1 MLLQDV
7 LKEFIYDCEVRSLS
21 PRTVKGYRNNNARFF
36 KFLEDE
42 FDITEV
48 EKLTRKHIQLYL
60 QLLKDQKLSEL
71 YANSILKNIRS
82 FLNYCLE
89 EEYVKENV
97 ATKVKWVKEPTVL
110 IETFTDEDINKML
123 KVFNFTDYLNA
134 RNNTILATFLDTGIR
149 NLELCSIK
157 NEDVRERDIRIMGKG
172 NKERYVPITPF
183 LKKYMIKYE
192 RIKEGYFKDKLRVE
206 DYYFLSRTGRQLT
219 VEANLHIFN
228 QIEEKA
234 GIENVRCSPHTARHY
249 YAQTQLKNGLDT
261 YSVSRILGHENI
273 SITKR
278 YLQSL
283 KDKDIIELATVTS
296 PLMNLK

>member
-1 MLLQDV
+1 MLLEDV
-7 LKEFIYDCEVRSLS
+7 LKEFIYDCETRSLS
-21 PRTVKGYRNNNARFF
+21 PRTIKGYRNNNARFF
-36 KFLEDE
+36 KFLKDE

-97 ATKVKWVKEPTVL
+97 AMKVKWVKEPTVL
-110 IETFTDEDINKML
+110 IETFTDEDVHKML
-123 KVFNFTDYLNA
+123 KVFNFSDYLNA

-149 NLELCSIK
+149 SLELCSIK
-157 NEDVRERDIRIMGKG
+157 NEDVGERDIRIMGKG

-234 GIENVRCSPHTARHY
+234 GIRDIRCSPHTARHY

>member
-1 MLLQDV
+1 MLLEDI
-7 LKEFIYDCEVRSLS
+7 LKEFIYDCQIRGLS
-21 PRTVKGYRNNNARFF
+21 PRTIKGYRNNNTRFF
-36 KFLEDE
+36 KFVNEELQVK
-42 FDITEV
+42 EV

-60 QLLKDQKLSEL
+60 QLLKEQKLTES
-71 YANSILKNIRS
+71 YANGILKNIRS
-82 FLNYCLE
+82 FLNYCVE

-97 ATKVKWVKEPTVL
+97 AIKIKWIKEPIVL
-110 IETFTDEDINKML
+110 IETFTDGDVTKML
-123 KVFNFTDYLNA
+123 KVFNFSNYLNA

-149 NLELCSIK
+149 SSELCGIK
-157 NEDVRERDIRIMGKG
+157 SSDIRERDIRIMGKG

-183 LKKYMIKYE
+183 LKKYMIRYE
-192 RIKEGYFKDKLRVE
+192 RLKEGYFKDKIRVE

-219 VEANLHIFN
+219 VEANLHIFS

-234 GIENVRCSPHTARHY
+234 GIKEIRCSPHTARHF
-249 YAQTQLKNGLDT
+249 YAQTQLKNGLDV

-278 YLQSL
+278 YLQSI

>member
-1 MLLQDV
+1 MLLEDV
-7 LKEFIYDCEVRSLS
+7 LEEFIYDCEIRGLS
-21 PRTVKGYRNNNARFF
+21 PRTIKGYRNNNARFF

-42 FDITEV
+42 FKIIELK
-48 EKLTRKHIQLYL
+48 KLNRKHIQLYL
-60 QLLKDQKLSEL
+60 QLLKEQKLSEL

-97 ATKVKWVKEPTVL
+97 AMKVKWIKEPTVL

-123 KVFNFTDYLNA
+123 KVFNFSNYLNA
-134 RNNTILATFLDTGIR
+134 RNNTILVTFLDTGIR

-157 NEDVRERDIRIMGKG
+157 NADVRERDIRIIGKG

-219 VEANLHIFN
+219 VEANLYIFN
-228 QIEEKA
+228 KVEEKA

-249 YAQTQLKNGLDT
+249 YAQTQLKNGLDV
-261 YSVSRILGHENI
+261 YSVSRILGHGNI